1 MCSTSEAVCV
11 SNLLSAGRENVTV
24 SPVYRG
30 PVTTWWCIRPVQVRM
45 RLSRAWERS
54 RTSMVDRGLAHV
66 SSSAEVRVGGGS
78 GHRSVSGIVVT

>member
-30 PVTTWWCIRPVQVRM
+30 PVTTWWCIQPVQVRM

-66 SSSAEVRVGGGS
+66 SSSAEVRVGGGQDIKAYS
-78 GHRSVSGIVVT
+78 SFLT

>member
-78 GHRSVSGIVVT
+78 GHRSV